1 MPGATNGAAAPPS
14 PIENRNE
21 KHHMSTNTST
31 STRRPLFARA
41 LLALAAAAAIGLAPA
56 LPAAAATGAQ
66 TGEWDVVA
74 TSAAQS
80 PKLQSYDHA
89 NEVWGTVTSPD
100 AWFAVGGGKI
110 IDEAEDATT
119 PVSGGGLRFQNTA
132 SAARTA
138 TFTFR
143 IPANVGLKIANGTTT
158 VVDSAAT
165 GSVRTVSWTTPS
177 VAAGATYHEHLTWTF
192 SGSGT
197 SSSADIRVGVSVG
210 GSGGYS
216 ASTTYRFTF

>member
-1 MPGATNGAAAPPS
+1 
-14 PIENRNE
+14 
-21 KHHMSTNTST
+21 MSTNTST
-31 STRRPLFARA
+31 STTARRPLFARA
-41 LLALAAAAAIGLAPA
+41 LLALAAAAVIGLAPA
-56 LPAAAATGAQ
+56 LPASAATGAQ

-74 TSAAQS
+74 ASAAQS
-80 PKLQSYDHA
+80 PRLQSYDHE
-89 NEVWGTVTSPD
+89 NEAWGTVTSPD
-100 AWFAVGGGKI
+100 AWFAVGSGKV
-110 IDEAEDATT
+110 IDQAEDATT

-132 SAARTA
+132 AGARTA

-165 GSVRTVSWTTPS
+165 GSARTVSWTTPS

-197 SSSADIRVGVSVG
+197 SSAADIGVSVAVG
-210 GSGGYS
+210 GAGGFS

>member
-1 MPGATNGAAAPPS
+1 
-14 PIENRNE
+14 
-21 KHHMSTNTST
+21 MSTNTPT
-31 STRRPLFARA
+31 IATTTRRPLFARA
-41 LLALAAAAAIGLAPA
+41 LLALAAAAVIGLGPA
-56 LPAAAATGAQ
+56 LPASAATGAQ

-74 TSAAQS
+74 ASAAQS

-89 NEVWGTVTSPD
+89 NEAWGTVAAPD
-100 AWFAVGGGKI
+100 AWFAVGSGKV

-132 SAARTA
+132 SGARTA

-143 IPANVGLKIANGTTT
+143 IPANVGLKIANGSTT

-165 GSVRTVSWTTPS
+165 GSARTVSWSTPS

-197 SSSADIRVGVSVG
+197 SSSTDIGVSVAVG
-210 GSGGYS
+210 GAGGYS